1 MSRNLRIAKNI
12 YLSVSKEKGFSFDPL
27 GDLNAL
33 LLKLLEKDKK
43 LLIKLPIS
51 YEDLSKMELISS
63 NSSGKTDFSCIPDRL
78 DSQEFVIWLAKLIE
92 VIKSS
97 PLDQNLKSKKK
108 YDHAEAILNHFSPG
122 NKVK

>member
-1 MSRNLRIAKNI
+1 MIHW
-12 YLSVSKEKGFSFDPL
+12 

-33 LLKLLEKDKK
+33 LLKLLEKEKK

-97 PLDQNLKSKKK
+97 PLDQNLKSKRK

-122 NKVK
+122 NKGK